1 MHLLDR
7 TPDHVIVTTAVTV
20 MALNIYYIP
29 DMIKWKLSQNFQ
41 KFNTWPSGAGMIN
54 WHLAYW
60 PPQLNVKVLPTWA
73 KAMVRE
79 KFEEFFLWLEDNW
92 QLCTGAEAGL
102 IDKNSVMTAA
112 YGIKRFRGLL
122 DFMDSEDWS
131 ERMPELREWINL
143 MDSQRNLDFRK
154 TFPEMSGLLD

>member
-1 MHLLDR
+1 MHLLDN

-29 DMIKWKLSQNFQ
+29 DMIKWKLTQDFKKVN
-41 KFNTWPSGAGMIN
+41 KWPRGAGLIN

-60 PPQLNVKVLPTWA
+60 PPQLNVKVLPKWA
-73 KAMVRE
+73 KQMVRE
-79 KFEEFFLWLEDNW
+79 KFEEFFVWLDENW
-92 QLCTGAEAGL
+92 HLCTGLPDG
-102 IDKNSVMTAA
+102 IDKKTVVDTE
-112 YGIKRFRGLL
+112 YGIKRLRGLL
-122 DFMDSEDWS
+122 DFMDKEDWS